1 MNQELLNAID
11 YLEKEK
17 SIPREVL
24 IETIEAALMTA
35 YKKNYTQHKNVKVDL
50 NIENGSYRV
59 ISRKDVVEEVED
71 PTAEID
77 LATARTVNP
86 AYEIGDPYDEDVTP
100 KDFNRVGAQAAKQAV
115 MQRLRDAERGI
126 LYNEFIDKEDEVMTG
141 LIDRVDNRFVHIQLG
156 RTDAVLS
163 ESERMPNETY
173 TPNERIKVYV
183 NKVEQTTK
191 GPQIFVSR
199 THPNLLKRL
208 FEKEV
213 PEIYDG
219 TVEIMS
225 VAREAGERSKISVHA
240 GNPDVDAVGSC
251 VGARGTRVEAIVN
264 ELSGEKIDIVLW
276 DEDPRVFVKNALG
289 PSQVVDVIVDEENQ
303 STMVI
308 VPDNQLSLA
317 IGKKGQNAR
326 LAAKLTGWKIDIKS
340 ESDAAAESD
349 AAEEGSE
356 E

>member
-1 MNQELLNAID
+1 MNQELLNAMD

-17 SIPREVL
+17 SIPREIL
-24 IETIEAALMTA
+24 IETIEAALLTA

-50 NIENGSYRV
+50 NITNGSYRV

-71 PTAEID
+71 PTAEVD
-77 LATARTVNP
+77 LETARTVNP

-126 LYNEFIDKEDEVMTG
+126 LYEEFIDKEDEVMTG
-141 LIDRVDNRFVHIQLG
+141 LIDRVDHRFVYIQLG

-163 ESERMPNETY
+163 ESERMPNEVY
-173 TPNERIKVYV
+173 KPNDRIKVYV

-240 GNPDVDAVGSC
+240 ENTDVDAVGSC
-251 VGARGTRVEAIVN
+251 VGARGARVEAVVN

-276 DEDPRVFVKNALG
+276 DSDPKVFVKNALS
-289 PSQVVDVIVDEENQ
+289 PSQVVDVLVDEDNQ
-303 STMVI
+303 STVVI

-317 IGKKGQNAR
+317 IGKRGQNAR

-340 ESDAAAESD
+340 ESDAV
-349 AAEEGSE
+349 EEGIIE
-356 E
+356 QD

>member
-1 MNQELLNAID
+1 MNQELLNAMD

-17 SIPREVL
+17 SIPREIL
-24 IETIEAALMTA
+24 IETIEAALLTA

-50 NIENGSYRV
+50 NLTNGSYRV
-59 ISRKDVVEEVED
+59 VSRKDVVEEVED
-71 PTAEID
+71 DTAEVD
-77 LATARTVNP
+77 LETARTVNP

-126 LYNEFIDKEDEVMTG
+126 LYEEFVDKEDEVMTG
-141 LIDRVDNRFVHIQLG
+141 LIDRVDHRFVYIQLG

-163 ESERMPNETY
+163 ESERIPNEIY
-173 TPNERIKVYV
+173 RPNERLKVYV

-240 GNPDVDAVGSC
+240 ENTDVDAVGSC
-251 VGARGTRVEAIVN
+251 VGAKGARVEAVVN

-276 DEDPRVFVKNALG
+276 DNDPKVFVKNALS
-289 PSQVVDVIVDEENQ
+289 PSQVVDVQVDEENQ
-303 STMVI
+303 STVVI

-340 ESDAAAESD
+340 ESDAK
-349 AAEEGSE
+349 EEGIVE
-356 E
+356 EE

>member
-1 MNQELLNAID
+1 MNQELLNAME

-17 SIPREVL
+17 SIPREIL
-24 IETIEAALMTA
+24 TETIEAALLTA

-50 NIENGSYRV
+50 NLTNGSYRV

-71 PTAEID
+71 ETAEVD
-77 LATARTVNP
+77 LETARTVNP

-126 LYNEFIDKEDEVMTG
+126 LYEEFVDKENEVMTG
-141 LIDRVDNRFVHIQLG
+141 LIDRVDHRFVYIQLG

-163 ESERMPNETY
+163 ESERIPNEVY
-173 TPNERIKVYV
+173 RPNERLKVYV

-240 GNPDVDAVGSC
+240 ENADVDAVGSC
-251 VGARGTRVEAIVN
+251 VGAKGTRVEAVVN

-276 DEDPRVFVKNALG
+276 DKDPTVFVRNALS
-289 PSQVVDVIVDEENQ
+289 PSQVVEVQVDEENQ
-303 STMVI
+303 STVVI

-340 ESDAAAESD
+340 ESDAR
-349 AAEEGSE
+349 EEGILE
-356 E
+356 EY

>member
-1 MNQELLNAID
+1 MD

-17 SIPREVL
+17 SIPREIL
-24 IETIEAALMTA
+24 IETIEAALLTA

-50 NIENGSYRV
+50 NITNGSYRV
-59 ISRKDVVEEVED
+59 VSRKDVVEEVED
-71 PTAEID
+71 PTAEVD
-77 LATARTVNP
+77 LETARTVNP

-126 LYNEFIDKEDEVMTG
+126 LYEEFIDKEDEVMTG
-141 LIDRVDNRFVHIQLG
+141 LVDRVDHRFVYIQLG

-163 ESERMPNETY
+163 ESERMPNEVY
-173 TPNERIKVYV
+173 KPNDRIKVYV

-240 GNPDVDAVGSC
+240 ENTDVDAVGSC
-251 VGARGTRVEAIVN
+251 VGARGARVEAVVN

-276 DEDPRVFVKNALG
+276 DSDPKIFVKNALS
-289 PSQVVDVIVDEENQ
+289 PSQVVDVLVDEENQ
-303 STMVI
+303 STVVI

-317 IGKKGQNAR
+317 IGKRGQNAR

-340 ESDAAAESD
+340 ETD
-349 AAEEGSE
+349 AAEEGIIE
-356 E
+356 QD

>member
-1 MNQELLNAID
+1 MD

-17 SIPREVL
+17 SIPREIL
-24 IETIEAALMTA
+24 IETIEAALLTA

-50 NIENGSYRV
+50 NITNGSYRV

-71 PTAEID
+71 PTAEVD
-77 LATARTVNP
+77 LETARTVNP

-126 LYNEFIDKEDEVMTG
+126 LYEEFIDKEDEVMTG
-141 LIDRVDNRFVHIQLG
+141 LIDRVDHRFVYIQLG

-163 ESERMPNETY
+163 ESERMPNEVY
-173 TPNERIKVYV
+173 KPNDRIKVYV

-240 GNPDVDAVGSC
+240 ENTDVDAVGSC
-251 VGARGTRVEAIVN
+251 VGARGARVEAVVN

-276 DEDPRVFVKNALG
+276 DSDPKVFVKNALS
-289 PSQVVDVIVDEENQ
+289 PSQVIDVLVDEENQ
-303 STMVI
+303 STVVI

-317 IGKKGQNAR
+317 IGKRGQNAR

-340 ESDAAAESD
+340 ESDAV
-349 AAEEGSE
+349 EEGIIE
-356 E
+356 QD

>member
-1 MNQELLNAID
+1 MNQELLNAMD

-17 SIPREVL
+17 SIPREIL
-24 IETIEAALMTA
+24 IETIEAALLTA

-50 NIENGSYRV
+50 NLTNGSYRV
-59 ISRKDVVEEVED
+59 VSRKDVVEEVED
-71 PTAEID
+71 DTAEVD
-77 LATARTVNP
+77 LETARTVNP

-126 LYNEFIDKEDEVMTG
+126 LYEEFVDKEDEVMTG
-141 LIDRVDNRFVHIQLG
+141 LIDRVDHRFVYIQLG

-163 ESERMPNETY
+163 ESERIPNEVY
-173 TPNERIKVYV
+173 RPNERLKVYV

-240 GNPDVDAVGSC
+240 ENTDVDAVGSC
-251 VGARGTRVEAIVN
+251 VGAKGARVEAVVN

-276 DEDPRVFVKNALG
+276 DNDPKVFVKNALS
-289 PSQVVDVIVDEENQ
+289 PSQVVDVQVDEENQ
-303 STMVI
+303 STVVI

-340 ESDAAAESD
+340 ESDAK
-349 AAEEGSE
+349 EEGIVE
-356 E
+356 EE

>member
-24 IETIEAALMTA
+24 FETIEAALLTA
-35 YKKNYTQHKNVKVDL
+35 YKKNYTQHKNVRVDL
-50 NIENGSYRV
+50 NIESGTYRV
-59 ISRKDVVEEVED
+59 ISRKDVVQEVED
-71 PTAEID
+71 TTAEID
-77 LATARTVNP
+77 LETARTVNP
-86 AYEIGDPYDEDVTP
+86 AYEVGDPFDEDVTP

-126 LYNEFIDKEDEVMTG
+126 LYDEFINKEDEVMTG
-141 LIDRVDNRFVHIQLG
+141 LIDRVDHRFVYIQLG

-173 TPNERIKVYV
+173 TSNERIKVYV

-219 TVEIMS
+219 TVEVMS

-240 GNPDVDAVGSC
+240 ENSDVDAVGSC
-251 VGARGTRVEAIVN
+251 VGARGARVEAIVN

-276 DEDPRVFVKNALG
+276 DSDPKVFVQNALS

-317 IGKKGQNAR
+317 IGKRGQNAR

-340 ESDAAAESD
+340 ASD
-349 AAEEGSE
+349 AAEEGIIE
-356 E
+356 EQG

>member
-1 MNQELLNAID
+1 VNQELLNAME

-17 SIPREVL
+17 SIPREIL
-24 IETIEAALMTA
+24 IETIEAALLTA

-50 NIENGSYRV
+50 NITNGSYRV

-71 PTAEID
+71 PTGEVD
-77 LATARTVNP
+77 LETARTVNP

-126 LYNEFIDKEDEVMTG
+126 LYDEFIDKEDEVMTG
-141 LIDRVDNRFVHIQLG
+141 LIDRVDHRFVYIQLG

-163 ESERMPNETY
+163 ESERMPNEVY
-173 TPNERIKVYV
+173 RPNDRIKVYV

-240 GNPDVDAVGSC
+240 ENTDVDAVGSC
-251 VGARGTRVEAIVN
+251 VGARGARVEAVVN

-276 DEDPRVFVKNALG
+276 DSDPKVFVRNALS
-289 PSQVVDVIVDEENQ
+289 PSQVVDVLVDEDNQ
-303 STMVI
+303 STVVI

-317 IGKKGQNAR
+317 IGKRGQNAR

-340 ESDAAAESD
+340 ESDAV
-349 AAEEGSE
+349 EEGIIE
-356 E
+356 QD

>member
-1 MNQELLNAID
+1 MNQELLNAIN

-24 IETIEAALMTA
+24 FETIEAALLTA
-35 YKKNYTQHKNVKVDL
+35 YKKNYTQHKNVSVDL
-50 NIENGSYRV
+50 NIESGTYRV
-59 ISRKDVVEEVED
+59 ISRKDVVQEVED
-71 PTAEID
+71 TTAEID
-77 LATARTVNP
+77 LETARTVNP
-86 AYEIGDPYDEDVTP
+86 AYEVGDPFDEDVTP

-126 LYNEFIDKEDEVMTG
+126 LYDEFINKEDEVMTG
-141 LIDRVDNRFVHIQLG
+141 LIDRVDHRFVYIQLG

-199 THPNLLKRL
+199 THPHLLKRL

-219 TVEIMS
+219 TVEVMS

-240 GNPDVDAVGSC
+240 ENSDVDAVGSC
-251 VGARGTRVEAIVN
+251 VGARGARVEAIVN

-276 DEDPRVFVKNALG
+276 DSDPKVFVQNALS

-317 IGKKGQNAR
+317 IGKRGQNAR

-340 ESDAAAESD
+340 ASDAV
-349 AAEEGSE
+349 EEGIIE
-356 E
+356 EQE

>member
-1 MNQELLNAID
+1 MVNQELLNAMD

-17 SIPREVL
+17 SIPREIL
-24 IETIEAALMTA
+24 IETIEAALLTA

-50 NIENGSYRV
+50 NITNGSYRV

-71 PTAEID
+71 PTAEVD
-77 LATARTVNP
+77 LETARTVNP

-126 LYNEFIDKEDEVMTG
+126 LYEEFIDKEDEVMTG
-141 LIDRVDNRFVHIQLG
+141 LIDRVDHRFVYIQLG

-163 ESERMPNETY
+163 ESERMPNEVY
-173 TPNERIKVYV
+173 KPNDRIKVYV

-240 GNPDVDAVGSC
+240 ENTDVDAVGSC
-251 VGARGTRVEAIVN
+251 VGARGARVEAVVN

-276 DEDPRVFVKNALG
+276 DNNPKVFVKNALS
-289 PSQVVDVIVDEENQ
+289 PSQVVDVLVDEDNQ
-303 STMVI
+303 STVVI

-317 IGKKGQNAR
+317 IGKRGQNAR

-340 ESDAAAESD
+340 ESDAV
-349 AAEEGSE
+349 EEGIIE
-356 E
+356 QD

>member
-1 MNQELLNAID
+1 MNQDLLNAMD

-17 SIPREVL
+17 SIPREIL
-24 IETIEAALMTA
+24 IETIEAALLTA

-50 NIENGSYRV
+50 NLTNGSYRV

-71 PTAEID
+71 ETAEVD
-77 LATARTVNP
+77 LETARTVNP

-126 LYNEFIDKEDEVMTG
+126 LYDEFVDKEDEVMTG
-141 LIDRVDNRFVHIQLG
+141 LIDRVDHRFVYIQLG

-163 ESERMPNETY
+163 ESERIPNEVY
-173 TPNERIKVYV
+173 RPNERIKVYV

-219 TVEIMS
+219 TVEVMS

-240 GNPDVDAVGSC
+240 ENTDVDAVGSC
-251 VGARGTRVEAIVN
+251 VGAKGARVEAVVN

-276 DEDPRVFVKNALG
+276 DTDPKVFVRNALS
-289 PSQVVDVIVDEENQ
+289 PSQVVDVLVDEENQ
-303 STMVI
+303 STVVI

-340 ESDAAAESD
+340 ESDAI
-349 AAEEGSE
+349 EEGIVGE